1 VVLSFL
7 RADLKD
13 EKYRAMEKAGWGGGL
28 LLVLLVFF
36 TNSDAKISMLH
47 YAGEAPSSFTLNII
61 QT

>member
-1 VVLSFL
+1 MKIPGDGKGRV
-7 RADLKD
+7 
-13 EKYRAMEKAGWGGGL
+13 GGGL